1 MFLFIF
7 GVMFFDLFLL
17 KEMIQCNFSIQ
28 FDFIY
33 NSIFFFKK
41 GLILFVKIKFLR
53 FNFIKKNDFYIFIKR
68 NGSSLIISIFL

>member
-33 NSIFFFKK
+33 NSIYKK
-41 GLILFVKIKFLR
+41 KKKKKFD
-53 FNFIKKNDFYIFIKR
+53 FICKNKVFRIQFY
-68 NGSSLIISIFL
+68 